1 MICTTIQNKNL
12 EQILDALEGSEMA
25 EIRLDRCDLSLREI
39 EECFTSDVPLVA
51 TCRIAD
57 LIASEPSLQDA
68 GLTPQSKEI
77 KAAQIAE
84 KRLCKAIEA
93 GARYVDVE
101 IEAPKQMSK
110 RVRNVAHESGTVFIR
125 SFHDFEGTDSLE
137 ALKAVVEKC
146 CYHGADMVK
155 VVTTACCQEDVDK
168 VLSLYDWCRATTV
181 SENEKI
187 ASLAEGGLIAFC
199 MGDAGRQSRLD
210 CLKAGAPYTYAAVSE
225 EEAAAPG
232 QWTASEMA
240 AALYDGF
247 RFVGTCNSFGGKLHQ
262 VPTNI
267 EVPAAVSGE
276 KCIRCIQESDNI
288 VPNPEVPCS
297 KSFAQRAIIAA
308 ALASGTSHLRGYTPC
323 GDNEAA
329 IRVAENLGAKVERN
343 GGELIITGIAASL
356 GSLDTLPAGANSGV
370 TPLQE
375 GSGHLTGT
383 DMCWEKSS
391 LSEDMVPGVQTLHV
405 GESGL
410 LTRMMIPV
418 MAQLCPDTVLFTGE
432 KTLLGRPL
440 TGACEIMEAL
450 GANVT
455 SVDHP
460 VAVTPSSVTHC
471 HSAAGAPSPVAQSQS
486 RILASSVTNSS
497 ETIASDP
504 LPVTLGEAVS
514 QCPSVVTSSEAEG
527 RDERSSAPIRVP
539 LTVKG
544 PLTATRAEISGKHG
558 SQIISGLL
566 MALPFSQKNT
576 SLIVREPKSIP
587 YMFITVEVLKK
598 FGIKI
603 GNDMLGGRDFIESGG
618 DWSLCTEIVFKV
630 KGGQRFKAADIDLE
644 GDWSAAANFLVAGAI
659 FGKVEV
665 EGLDTTSLQADLSI
679 MDILMDAGASLS
691 LLDGD
696 KGSIT
701 VQRAPL
707 KAFAVDASNCP
718 DLFPIISVLAAFC
731 QGTSR
736 IAGVGRLANKESDR
750 AKAIVEMLTQMG
762 VKSYVEGDE
771 LLVEGHS
778 LAQRLLAHK
787 GVKAYVGGDGLTEE
801 GHGFAHKVSGVA
813 SHTVEA
819 SLDETSGIYAA
830 SASLPGLLKGGEY
843 TSHHDHRMVMALKVA
858 SLGADSPI
866 VIDDE
871 TCVEKSFPDF
881 LEMFRRLD

>member
-12 EQILDALEGSEMA
+12 EQILEALEGCEMA

-57 LIASEPSLQDA
+57 LIASEPSLQDE

-110 RVRNVAHESGTVFIR
+110 RVRNVAHENGTVFIR

-146 CYHGADMVK
+146 CYHGADIVK
-155 VVTTACCQEDVDK
+155 VVTTAHCQEDVDR
-168 VLSLYDWCRATTV
+168 VLSLYDWCHGVSA

-199 MGDAGRQSRLD
+199 MGEAGRQSRLD
-210 CLKAGAPYTYAAVSE
+210 CLRMGAPYTYAALSE
-225 EEAAAPG
+225 DEAAAPG
-232 QWTASEMA
+232 QWGAAEMA
-240 AALYDGF
+240 SALYDGF
-247 RFVGTCNSFGGKLHQ
+247 HFIESSGT
-262 VPTNI
+262 
-267 EVPAAVSGE
+267 
-276 KCIRCIQESDNI
+276 
-288 VPNPEVPCS
+288 PEVSCS

-308 ALASGTSHLRGYTPC
+308 ALASGVSHLRGYTPC

-343 GGELIITGIAASL
+343 GGELTITGIAAGL
-356 GSLDTLPAGANSGV
+356 EA
-370 TPLQE
+370 LQ
-375 GSGHLTGT
+375 
-383 DMCWEKSS
+383 
-391 LSEDMVPGVQTLHV
+391 GVQTLHV

-418 MAQLCPDTVLFTGE
+418 MAQLCPSQVEFTGE
-432 KTLLGRPL
+432 KTLLERPL
-440 TGACEIMEAL
+440 TGAREVMEAL
-450 GANVT
+450 GA
-455 SVDHP
+455 
-460 VAVTPSSVTHC
+460 
-471 HSAAGAPSPVAQSQS
+471 
-486 RILASSVTNSS
+486 
-497 ETIASDP
+497 TIASSGTNGNDEGASDP
-504 LPVTLGEAVS
+504 V
-514 QCPSVVTSSEAEG
+514 
-527 RDERSSAPIRVP
+527 RVP

-630 KGGQRFKAADIDLE
+630 KGGQRFEAADIDLE
-644 GDWSAAANFLVAGAI
+644 RDWSAAANFLVAGAI
-659 FGKVEV
+659 FGKVEMD
-665 EGLDTTSLQADLSI
+665 GLDTTSLQADLSI

-691 LLDGD
+691 QLDGD
-696 KGSIT
+696 KGTIT

-762 VKSYVEGDE
+762 VKASVEGDE
-771 LLVEGHS
+771 LVVEGHS
-778 LAQRLLAHK
+778 LAQRLLAQ
-787 GVKAYVGGDGLTEE
+787 
-801 GHGFAHKVSGVA
+801 
-813 SHTVEA
+813 
-819 SLDETSGIYAA
+819 
-830 SASLPGLLKGGEY
+830 GLLKGGEY

-858 SLGADSPI
+858 SLGADGPI
-866 VIDDE
+866 SIDDE
-871 TCVEKSFPDF
+871 VCVEKSFPDF
-881 LEMFRRLD
+881 LEMFSRLV

>member
-12 EQILDALEGSEMA
+12 EQILEALEGCEMA
-25 EIRLDRCDLSLREI
+25 EIRLDRCDLSLRDI

-57 LIASEPSLQDA
+57 LMASEPSLQDSA
-68 GLTPQSKEI
+68 LTPQSREI

-110 RVRNVAHESGTVFIR
+110 RVRNVAHENGTVFIR

-146 CYHGADMVK
+146 CYHGADVVK
-155 VVTTACCQEDVDK
+155 IVTTAHGQDDVDR
-168 VLSLYDWCRATTV
+168 VLSLYEWCRTMSV

-199 MGDAGRQSRLD
+199 MGDAGRQSRMD
-210 CLKAGAPYTYAAVSE
+210 CLLVGAPYTYAAVSE
-225 EEAAAPG
+225 DEAAAPG

-240 AALYDGF
+240 SALYGDF
-247 RFVGTCNSFGGKLHQ
+247 QFVGTCSTFDGKMRAVSTKNGG
-262 VPTNI
+262 
-267 EVPAAVSGE
+267 PAALSGV
-276 KCIRCIQESDNI
+276 KCTRSNPEHGAIDA
-288 VPNPEVPCS
+288 NPEVPCS

-308 ALASGTSHLRGYTPC
+308 ALADGTSHLRGYTPC

-329 IRVAENLGAKVERN
+329 IKVAENIGAKVERN
-343 GGELIITGIAASL
+343 GGELIITGISAGL
-356 GSLDTLPAGANSGV
+356 GALEALPANGV
-370 TPLQE
+370 SDDPAL
-375 GSGHLTGT
+375 
-383 DMCWEKSS
+383 
-391 LSEDMVPGVQTLHV
+391 VPGLPTLHV

-418 MAQLCPDTVLFTGE
+418 IAQLCPGAVMFTGE

-440 TGACEIMEAL
+440 TGAREIMEAL
-450 GANVT
+450 GATV
-455 SVDHP
+455 
-460 VAVTPSSVTHC
+460 SSVVQ
-471 HSAAGAPSPVAQSQS
+471 SAAGVPSPATS
-486 RILASSVTNSS
+486 
-497 ETIASDP
+497 
-504 LPVTLGEAVS
+504 GEAEVGGES
-514 QCPSVVTSSEAEG
+514 
-527 RDERSSAPIRVP
+527 SSAPVRVP
-539 LTVKG
+539 LTVQG

-659 FGKVEV
+659 FGKVQID
-665 EGLDTTSLQADLSI
+665 GLDTTSLQADLSI

-691 LLDGD
+691 QLDGD
-696 KGSIT
+696 KGAIT

-762 VKSYVEGDE
+762 VNAYVEGDE
-771 LLVEGHS
+771 LMVEGHG

-787 GVKAYVGGDGLTEE
+787 TSSCDPAGISLSAT
-801 GHGFAHKVSGVA
+801 ASVA
-813 SHTVEA
+813 SC
-819 SLDETSGIYAA
+819 DPAA
-830 SASLPGLLKGGEY
+830 ATAVSCNQVSLPGLLKGGEY

-881 LEMFRRLD
+881 LDMFRRLV